1 MRMTSGRRELEA
13 SSVRRVRM
21 RGNGFGGSAVESGIG
36 IEKPKTYGKSR
47 AEVMPF
53 AFLSDKDGEE
63 GRGGRRRTP
72 RVTSRFPLAG
82 FQRDVTG

>member
-1 MRMTSGRRELEA
+1 MASEAPQSRAGSELKNRKRTGSREL
-13 SSVRRVRM
+13 
-21 RGNGFGGSAVESGIG
+21 
-36 IEKPKTYGKSR
+36 KL
-47 AEVMPF
+47 MPF